1 MMDKNKQAMEKNMK
15 IATILFA
22 YNRSRH
28 TRTVLEAL
36 RESEVMTDKLFV
48 FQDGIKNNTD
58 VKEWKKVSDV
68 IHGITFCDTEVMI
81 EQANKGL
88 ANSIIDGVNYVF
100 QNYDAVIVLE
110 DDCVPHPKFIT
121 YMIQSLNKYET
132 EQKVY
137 SIGGYAW
144 PIELKKDEEDAY
156 FCQRISSCG
165 WGTWRSR
172 WKQFERDYMLLKKI
186 IQNPESKRRLDTWG
200 LDLPG
205 QLNGNITGECDS
217 WAVFWALKVIEKD
230 GYCLSPYESLITNI
244 GFDGTGVHSGTLYID
259 RKYRE
264 KDNMKDY
271 ILPDHIECSHECMDA
286 FRELFYKTPIQDIF
300 RTYQNLLITL
310 LNNLRSNKYTEKLFE
325 RFYGKTI
332 SVWGTGKICDYLL
345 EELKHRC
352 TVECIIMSMPAY
364 ERYHEI
370 PVLSIKDIPDTVEEI
385 IIIPFYEL
393 DKITNTVKNA
403 EKKVKLTG
411 FDEILTSKV

>member
-1 MMDKNKQAMEKNMK
+1 MK
-15 IATILFA
+15 IATILFT

-28 TRTVLEAL
+28 AKMVLEAL
-36 RESEVMTDKLFV
+36 EHNEVIPEKLYI
-48 FQDGIKNNTD
+48 FQDGVKASTD
-58 VKEWKKVSDV
+58 IQEWNRVGGLIRKVS
-68 IHGITFCDTEVMI
+68 FCDTEVI
-81 EQANKGL
+81 ISRKNKGL
-88 ANSIIDGVNYVF
+88 ADSVITGLNQVF
-100 QNYDAVIVLE
+100 KKYDAVIVLE
-110 DDCVPHPKFIT
+110 DDCVPHPKFMS
-121 YMIQSLNKYET
+121 YMYGSLKKYNNEK
-132 EQKVY
+132 KVY
-137 SIGGYAW
+137 SVGGCAW
-144 PIELKKDEEDAY
+144 PVDISQVGADAY

-165 WGTWRSR
+165 WGTWKDR
-172 WKQFERDYMLLKKI
+172 WDQFEIDYLLLKRI
-186 IQNPESKRRLDTWG
+186 LQNSQTTERLNIWG
-200 LDLPG
+200 PDLPDH
-205 QLNGNITGECDS
+205 LTGNITGKCDS

-244 GFDGTGVHSGTLYID
+244 GFDGTGVHSGNCKVEWRQRDESNL
-259 RKYRE
+259 
-264 KDNMKDY
+264 NDY
-271 ILPDHIECSHECMDA
+271 ILPECIECSQECKNA
-286 FRELFYKTPIQDIF
+286 FQYMFSATSVSDKF

-332 SVWGTGKICDYLL
+332 SVWGTGKICDYIL

>member
-1 MMDKNKQAMEKNMK
+1 MDKNKQAMEKNMK

-217 WAVFWALKVIEKD
+217 
-230 GYCLSPYESLITNI
+230 
-244 GFDGTGVHSGTLYID
+244 
-259 RKYRE
+259 
-264 KDNMKDY
+264 
-271 ILPDHIECSHECMDA
+271 
-286 FRELFYKTPIQDIF
+286 
-300 RTYQNLLITL
+300 
-310 LNNLRSNKYTEKLFE
+310 
-325 RFYGKTI
+325 
-332 SVWGTGKICDYLL
+332 
-345 EELKHRC
+345 
-352 TVECIIMSMPAY
+352 
-364 ERYHEI
+364 
-370 PVLSIKDIPDTVEEI
+370 
-385 IIIPFYEL
+385 
-393 DKITNTVKNA
+393 
-403 EKKVKLTG
+403 
-411 FDEILTSKV
+411 